1 MKYQV
6 LPVKRRPVPKGILKR
21 LNAITRSRK
30 QRVAATAEMDAD
42 DGGSK
47 ISRALTIIFLIHIV
61 AIGGIFVHQKF
72 LDSRMP
78 ALEIVK
84 ADKKSNTGKGAPAS
98 AQAAAP
104 AVSELPRFA
113 AGEKPYF
120 VRQGDNYTRIA
131 TAAGVEETDLR
142 AMNQNVEIV
151 PGLMLKIPPKRI
163 VAIEP
168 PEVVAMRSQEVP
180 DQNRGLVEAV
190 PASASGA
197 PRAQVVPVATKPDA
211 KTAAKAVAKNA
222 IKPDAKTATKPAVK
236 RTEMVAKGSAKTYL
250 VKSGDDL
257 IRIASRHSVKQDA
270 LMKANGITDPGKIR
284 IGMSLV
290 IP

>member
-1 MKYQV
+1 MKHQA

-30 QRVAATAEMDAD
+30 QRVAATAEMDGD

-78 ALEIVK
+78 VLEIVK
-84 ADKKSNTGKGAPAS
+84 TDKKSNTGKGAS
-98 AQAAAP
+98 TQAAAP
-104 AVSELPRFA
+104 VASDLPRFA

-131 TAAGVEETDLR
+131 ATAGVEENDLR

-163 VAIEP
+163 VATEP

-197 PRAQVVPVATKPDA
+197 PRAQVVSVAT
-211 KTAAKAVAKNA
+211 KTAAKVDTKAVAKTAN
-222 IKPDAKTATKPAVK
+222 KSDAKATTKSVAK
-236 RTEMVAKGSAKTYL
+236 RPETISKGSAKTYM
-250 VKSGDDL
+250 VKSGDNL
-257 IRIASRHSVKQDA
+257 TRIASRHSVKQDA
-270 LMKANGITDPGKIR
+270 IMKANGITDPGKIR

>member
-1 MKYQV
+1 MKYQA

-21 LNAITRSRK
+21 LHAITRSRK
-30 QRVAATAEMDAD
+30 QRVAATAEMDGD

-78 ALEIVK
+78 VLEIGK
-84 ADKKSNTGKGAPAS
+84 ADKKSNTGKGAS
-98 AQAAAP
+98 AAAP
-104 AVSELPRFA
+104 VVSELPRFA
-113 AGEKPYF
+113 AGEKHPYF

-131 TAAGVEETDLR
+131 MAAGVEENDLR

-163 VAIEP
+163 VATEP

-190 PASASGA
+190 PASVSGA
-197 PRAQVVPVATKPDA
+197 PRAQVVPVAAKVDAKPVAKTANKPDA
-211 KTAAKAVAKNA
+211 KT
-222 IKPDAKTATKPAVK
+222 TTKSVVK
-236 RTEMVAKGSAKTYL
+236 RPETISKGSAKTYL
-250 VKSGDDL
+250 VKSGDNL
-257 IRIASRHSVKQDA
+257 TRIASRHSVKQDA